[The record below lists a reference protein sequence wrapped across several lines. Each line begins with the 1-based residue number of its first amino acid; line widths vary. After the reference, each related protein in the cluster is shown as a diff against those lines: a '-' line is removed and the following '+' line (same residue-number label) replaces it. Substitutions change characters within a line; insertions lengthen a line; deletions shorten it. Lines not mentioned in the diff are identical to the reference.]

1 MKNIIDELLYDIAR
15 ERDLEHQSLLIKDC
29 AKKLNN
35 LGKKN
40 KTYPL
45 PKNIFITSGIVPTAY
60 FEIALPQHMV
70 KIEFISKSGDLV
82 DFSFKTFPSGD
93 RFLVKVDGIP
103 SLLIKK
109 VNFGPLNWDNNVP
122 AKTILYVWEPGHKSL
137 FDINAWYTAHPYAQW
152 LRHPLK

>member
-1 MKNIIDELLYDIAR
+1 MKDIIDELLYDIAR

-35 LGKKN
+35 IGKKN

-45 PKNIFITSGIVPTAY
+45 PKNIFISSGIVPTAY

-82 DFSFKTFPSGD
+82 DFSF
-93 RFLVKVDGIP
+93 
-103 SLLIKK
+103 
-109 VNFGPLNWDNNVP
+109 N
-122 AKTILYVWEPGHKSL
+122 AKFK
-137 FDINAWYTAHPYAQW
+137 D
-152 LRHPLK
+152 